1 MHVPVSDSV
10 GAYVSTA
17 QAGWKLLELIGPALA
32 RGEEVV
38 LDFEGVRSCGALF
51 FSASVGVLI
60 EQDSQGRVAPLL
72 RYENLTPL
80 WRDNLES
87 AVYYATR
94 RREDPRW
101 AAALDEA
108 VARWSQRE

>member
-1 MHVPVSDSV
+1 MRVRVSDSV
-10 GAYVSTA
+10 GVYASTA
-17 QAGWKLLELIGPALA
+17 QAGQKVLGLIEPALE

-38 LDFEGVRSCGALF
+38 LDFDGVRDCAALF

-80 WRDNLES
+80 WRGTLES
-87 AVYYATR
+87 VIEYAAR

-101 AAALDEA
+101 AAALDQA
-108 VARWSQRE
+108 VARWSQGE